1 MSINT
6 SSIYRHRRLPFQMT
20 ISAVSPWV
28 NGIGYEGISFS
39 FPVNFYNFP
48 VLTNNMTSLK
58 NPIMMRMK
66 SVSQKRIKK
75 RITISTMNQVFQYN
89 VRRSTSAIRC
99 VFYVFLSESFAP
111 TFIHSMNLLDLF
123 EK

>member
-6 SSIYRHRRLPFQMT
+6 SSIYRHHRLPFQMT
-20 ISAVSPWV
+20 ISAISSWV

-39 FPVNFYNFP
+39 FPVNLYNFP
-48 VLTNNMTSLK
+48 ILTNKITSLK

-89 VRRSTSAIRC
+89 VRRSTSAIHC
-99 VFYVFLSESFAP
+99 AFYVFLSNSFA
-111 TFIHSMNLLDLF
+111 
-123 EK
+123 